1 MANKDVFYY
10 VYLDADRCVHLAS
23 KTQSGV
29 VAYH

>member
-1 MANKDVFYY
+1 MANKDVY
-10 VYLDADRCVHLAS
+10 VYLDADRLLCVHLAS